1 MLASATMA
9 LLCPRRS
16 LRGSGG
22 RSLTGK
28 LSNTFLDGI
37 LWLIQAGQQAGVRPE
52 NIMSKKPAKPT
63 LTTAMIAE
71 QTAEFL
77 KAGGTIEYVGK
88 GKSGRDTST
97 GSKQIDLR
105 SG

>member
-1 MLASATMA
+1 
-9 LLCPRRS
+9 
-16 LRGSGG
+16 
-22 RSLTGK
+22 
-28 LSNTFLDGI
+28 
-37 LWLIQAGQQAGVRPE
+37 
-52 NIMSKKPAKPT
+52 MSKKPAKPT